1 MGRLKEC
8 KYVRTIYEKNNFFIG
23 VFKTKD
29 ENVPKTARGR
39 NSTQNCFEFTAVGY
53 NLPTTNAVSI
63 DFEGEWEKSQYGQQ
77 FKVESYT
84 EKAPQ
89 TKDGVIAYLSSG
101 IIKGIGPK
109 TAKVIVDKFGQDTLE
124 IIEKE
129 PNRLLEI
136 RGISE
141 AKLEKIVKAISENQ
155 ELKEIIT
162 YLAPFGVSNKKIA
175 KIYKTFGNESMQ
187 IISKSPFKLCEISGF
202 GFRTVDEIARK
213 ANCNMNDRLRIKAGI
228 ICALDDAEANGHLF
242 LPEPE
247 LNDAVYKILNDKLD
261 EESVTVQMIETE
273 MNKGCKDGWLV
284 MDNDNVYKKMLY
296 IYEKETAQ
304 KIARILTNSIWFN
317 ANIDKEIETTQK
329 KFNTIL
335 SKSQVEAIKM
345 CFSNP
350 LSIITGGPGTG
361 KTTVLKSILD
371 IYSRVAKHKEV
382 LLAAPTGLAARR
394 MSDATGN
401 VACTLH
407 SALGLYHKEDDEE
420 DKNEDAIEDEKL
432 NADFIVIDE
441 TSMLDMKL
449 VNILMDRVKDN
460 AHILFVGDVD
470 QLPSV
475 GAGNV
480 LREMINCDIIATTHL
495 DTVFRQA
502 EMSRIAVN
510 AHSIN
515 NGEVRLNYG
524 NDFAFIDTNSENIAE
539 EVKKIYV
546 SEIAEDGVENVQ
558 VLSPFKKRGN
568 SGTINLNEILRE
580 TVNPKKSNNQLVSG
594 SKSFRIGDKVM
605 QIKNSENVCN
615 GDIGFVKAITENE
628 YGEKEL
634 EVEFSGNR
642 LEIYTVDDLEKLEL
656 ASAITIHK
664 SQGSE
669 FKTVI
674 IPILK
679 EQYIML
685 RRNLIYTAVT
695 RAKKKI
701 VLVGERNALFMAIGK
716 NDIGKR
722 NTKLK
727 ERILNSY
734 AKCSQKKKIV

>member
-29 ENVPKTARGR
+29 ESVPKTARGR

-109 TAKVIVDKFGQDTLE
+109 TAKVIVDKFGQETLE

-187 IISKSPFKLCEISGF
+187 IIIKSPFKLCEISGF

-213 ANCNMNDRLRIKAGI
+213 TNCNMNDRLRIKAGI

-261 EESVTVQMIETE
+261 EENVTVQMIETE

-420 DKNEDAIEDEKL
+420 DKNEDVIEDEKL

-449 VNILMDRVKDN
+449 INILMDRVKDN

-524 NDFAFIDTNSENIAE
+524 HDFAFIDTNSENIAE

-628 YGEKEL
+628 DGEKEL

-642 LEIYTVDDLEKLEL
+642 VEIYTVDDLEKLEL